1 MPTRRSEPP
10 VVRLSLLSQP
20 YVNLTV
26 RDLRQ
31 FLARIPEGWDNGIL
45 DFVSDADYL
54 LGLDECADHLE
65 RPAEGVV
72 GLHILHNAT
81 PCWATHY
88 PPALDSGVG
97 QRLET

>member
-1 MPTRRSEPP
+1 MPTRQTEPP

-26 RDLRQ
+26 RDLRR
-31 FLARIPEGWDNGIL
+31 FLARVPEAWDEGIL

-54 LGLDECADHLE
+54 IGLDECADHRE

-72 GLHILHNAT
+72 GLHILHKA
-81 PCWATHY
+81 A
-88 PPALDSGVG
+88 S
-97 QRLET
+97 